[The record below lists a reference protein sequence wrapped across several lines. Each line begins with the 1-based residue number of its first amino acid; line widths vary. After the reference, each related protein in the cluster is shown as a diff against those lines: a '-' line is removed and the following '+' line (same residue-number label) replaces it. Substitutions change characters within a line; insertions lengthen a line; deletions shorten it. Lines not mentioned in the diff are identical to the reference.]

1 MKLCSGTDLWVEK
14 YRYCDHFAQIKK
26 THPLSGLGL
35 KNRTGGLRVS
45 SMAVVTVVSLDR
57 SLIRSSDLRSNEGML
72 PGETREGK
80 HLRIQTTAVS
90 SDPQVMGTK
99 VSRTARAAQ
108 SRRQCSMQQLAGR
121 RGTFAT
127 NGRRRWH
134 CTDRH
139 RGVTLV
145 SRNEGLFRWDRH
157 ERRRASHSSA
167 SGAWMRAILL
177 GRRSI
182 LGSRPLEFGWCMPC
196 DGADWQHGASDEG
209 GVGQGTSNRETGA
222 RRLGRAS
229 ARLKG
234 IRRPSVS
241 VVAP

>member
-108 SRRQCSMQQLAGR
+108 SR
-121 RGTFAT
+121 
-127 NGRRRWH
+127 RRRWH